1 MILLIWE
8 TYCHLLL
15 LLISWKNNNMP
26 QSQTQKSCSH
36 PIFEN
41 KNVALMA
48 LARLPKYIR
57 KNLARQIQKNLR
69 SINRYSYNKLSK
81 IGKFHTF
88 FSFFLVLFS
97 WLEWF
102 RSCFTAPYK
111 TFSNISHQLAL
122 REAWP
127 NMASFFSKLGLEK
140 QLFVL
145 RPFFSIHYLTLIDIC
160 NVLVIVIDNIL
171 I

>member
-1 MILLIWE
+1 
-8 TYCHLLL
+8 
-15 LLISWKNNNMP
+15 MP

-69 SINRYSYNKLSK
+69 SINWYSYNKLNK
-81 IGKFHTF
+81 TGKFHTF
-88 FSFFLVLFS
+88 FSFFYGGTFFMARM
-97 WLEWF
+97 F
-102 RSCFTAPYK
+102 RSFFRTPYK

-122 REAWP
+122 REACP
-127 NMASFFSKLGLEK
+127 NMASFFSEVGLGK

-145 RPFFSIHYLTLIDIC
+145 RPFFSIHYLTLIDIYK
-160 NVLVIVIDNIL
+160 VLVIMIDNIL

>member
-1 MILLIWE
+1 
-8 TYCHLLL
+8 
-15 LLISWKNNNMP
+15 MP

-88 FSFFLVLFS
+88 FSFFYGTFFMARMIQVLLYNAIQDIFKYFS
-97 WLEWF
+97 SACTK
-102 RSCFTAPYK
+102 RGMP
-111 TFSNISHQLAL
+111 
-122 REAWP
+122 
-127 NMASFFSKLGLEK
+127 
-140 QLFVL
+140 
-145 RPFFSIHYLTLIDIC
+145 
-160 NVLVIVIDNIL
+160 
-171 I
+171 